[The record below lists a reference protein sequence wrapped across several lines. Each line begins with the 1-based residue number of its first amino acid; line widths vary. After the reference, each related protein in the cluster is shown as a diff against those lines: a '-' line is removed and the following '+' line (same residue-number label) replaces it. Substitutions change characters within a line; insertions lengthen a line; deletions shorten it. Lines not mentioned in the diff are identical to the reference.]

1 MTRMSLRRPRM
12 AQAVLLDAARPPG
25 VCIAVE
31 GPIGVG
37 KTSLARLLAARL
49 DAAEM
54 LEVVE
59 ENPFLHHFYQDIR
72 AYAFQTQ
79 IFFFL
84 SRYRQQGAVREHR
97 ERGRSVVSDY
107 MFAKDRL
114 FARMNL
120 DEHELDLYE
129 RLYALI
135 APMTAQ
141 LDLVIYLRAELPTLL
156 RRIARRDRP
165 FERAIEPAYLD
176 RLRRAYDAFFA
187 DYEETVVLTVDTDA
201 VDIYQAAD
209 LDEILSYAGEA
220 GVPP

>member
-1 MTRMSLRRPRM
+1 MRF
-12 AQAVLLDAARPPG
+12 RPPRAAQRSLLPAEAAPRG

-37 KTSLARLLAARL
+37 KTTLTRMLAGTLGAL
-49 DAAEM
+49 EM

-84 SRYRQQGAVREHR
+84 SRYRQQAAVKAER
-97 ERGRSVVSDY
+97 ERGRSVISDY

-120 DEHELDLYE
+120 DRDELDLYE

-135 APMTAQ
+135 VPMTVRP
-141 LDLVIYLRAELPTLL
+141 DLVIYLTADLDTLL

-165 FERAIEPAYLD
+165 FERAIERAYLD
-176 RLRRAYDAFFA
+176 RLGQEYARFFA
-187 DYEETVVLTVDTDA
+187 EYDDTAILTVDTDA
-201 VDIYQAAD
+201 LDIFEQRD
-209 LDEILSYAGEA
+209 LVEILRYVEE
-220 GVPP
+220 VRK